1 METNMP
7 DSRVAAFDPKP
18 RNQSNES
25 HHRGGDNGVEVAL
38 SSIQPGELGQSTGAE
53 AEPLLERQSN
63 DEPSIP
69 LNSLLAATSSGLSP
83 IINWNAGSRAKI
95 RTTLGGNRPPLS
107 LGAAKLVPP
116 TPEPM
121 SPLVDLRTSDTP
133 KPKDV
138 LTDASTVAPANQ
150 SPTQSEKK
158 PVAEYE
164 QPDEAD
170 SEHFYSD
177 PEPGDAYEQMENL
190 EDHTTESTSDGGVMI
205 NLEGQ
210 GNGSGQES
218 GEIFDVPEHKITEA
232 VVTQDIIAEGEDV
245 ASEPE
250 LCQGYE
256 NSTESGKEAHEDD
269 QRDAMM
275 DYSASDQVPNT
286 TRNLQNTYE
295 APQKL
300 QPRFLADLNPEDLK
314 LQLRYFHTVQ
324 ASRDR
329 KLVDMSLPVQCLVCG
344 KAGHMSDYCDALTCA
359 TCGNHKDHFTRNCP
373 STRKC
378 EKCCERGHSR
388 SNCPYKVPRLT
399 TSKLECDLCQRIG
412 HTEDDCE
419 LLWRTSGRTWE
430 SDVPSY
436 SLRLYCYECGN
447 AGHLGNECP
456 SRHPRKPMGSS
467 TWSARAVK
475 SNSGSVPVGL
485 SARTRARQSQPIEII
500 DDSDDERANFY
511 RPRIPP
517 PIRSGQIR
525 VANSTFSRPN
535 DANRP
540 NERPPSTK
548 QSYDSFRPQ
557 AYPSVDRNQGR
568 PLGDHYQPQQQR
580 RRSRSPGRDRY
591 DRRDAQRRPVVDLD
605 RDRYYGYRM
614 GDGAGDSPP
623 PSASFQPPVPKGK
636 PPNKKVKK
644 SKKLADKA
652 NVYRPLPSA
661 AQQAWKKG
669 RT

>member
-1 METNMP
+1 MTA
-7 DSRVAAFDPKP
+7 SRTAAFDRKRPEI
-18 RNQSNES
+18 SNEGQ
-25 HHRGGDNGVEVAL
+25 HQGNDNGDEVPL
-38 SSIQPGELGQSTGAE
+38 SSIQPEELVQSASPNAE
-53 AEPLLERQSN
+53 AERLMDRESD
-63 DEPSIP
+63 DEPRI
-69 LNSLLAATSSGLSP
+69 LLHNLRAAASSGLTP
-83 IINWNAGSRAKI
+83 LMNWNAGSKAKI

-107 LGAAKLVPP
+107 LGAAKLAPV
-116 TPEPM
+116 TPEPT
-121 SPLVDLRTSDTP
+121 SPLVSPGTSDSQ

-138 LTDASTVAPANQ
+138 LIDSSTLPPANRSPVQ
-150 SPTQSEKK
+150 SDRKSG
-158 PVAEYE
+158 AEYQ
-164 QPDEAD
+164 QPDDAD

-177 PEPGDAYEQMENL
+177 PEPGDAYQQMGSL
-190 EDHTTESTSDGGVMI
+190 EEDAADSTSDGGVMI
-205 NLEGQ
+205 NIEGQ
-210 GNGSGQES
+210 ENGSGQES
-218 GEIFDVPEHKITEA
+218 GEISDDPKHNMNEA
-232 VVTQDIIAEGEDV
+232 VVAQDIVADDEKV

-250 LCQGYE
+250 VFEGGEY
-256 NSTESGKEAHEDD
+256 NTESEKEAHEDD

-275 DYSASDQVPNT
+275 DYSASDQVPKATMNMENT
-286 TRNLQNTYE
+286 HK

-300 QPRFLADLNPEDLK
+300 QPRFLADLSPEDLK
-314 LQLRYFHTVQ
+314 LQLRYFYIVQ

-329 KLVDMSLPVQCLVCG
+329 KLVDMSLPVHCLVCG
-344 KAGHMSDYCDALTCA
+344 KIGHMSDYCDALTCA

-378 EKCCERGHSR
+378 EKCCERGHSKHD
-388 SNCPYKVPRLT
+388 CPYKLPRLT

-412 HTEDDCE
+412 HTEDECE

-430 SDVPSY
+430 SDLPSY

-456 SRHPRKPMGSS
+456 SRNPRKPMGSS
-467 TWSARAVK
+467 TWSARAAET
-475 SNSGSVPVGL
+475 NSGSVSVGI
-485 SARTRARQSQPIEII
+485 SVRARAQQNQPIEII
-500 DDSDDERANFY
+500 DDSDDDRANFH

-517 PIRSGQIR
+517 PVRSGQIR
-525 VANSTFSRPN
+525 VANTTFSRPN
-535 DANRP
+535 DTHRS
-540 NERPPSTK
+540 NERPPSMK

-568 PLGDHYQPQQQR
+568 PLGDHYQYQQR

-591 DRRDAQRRPVVDLD
+591 DRRDAQRRSVVEMD

-614 GDGAGDSPP
+614 TDGTGDSPP
-623 PSASFQPPVPKGK
+623 PTPSSQPPLPKGK

-644 SKKLADKA
+644 NKKLADKA